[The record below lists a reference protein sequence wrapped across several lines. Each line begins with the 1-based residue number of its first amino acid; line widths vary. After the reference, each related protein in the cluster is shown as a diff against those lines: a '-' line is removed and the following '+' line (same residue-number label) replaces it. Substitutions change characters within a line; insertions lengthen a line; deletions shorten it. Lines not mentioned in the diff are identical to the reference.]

1 MFDAFFYLLRQYGLD
16 VSTTEWLTVQQALSL
31 GLHGSSLTGF
41 YDLCRAI
48 LCKSESEYDKF
59 DQAFEEYFYAVFYTA
74 TGRLRDDLPEDVLAM
89 LQRPNRPDPLQY
101 THTLE
106 EEAQL
111 AALRRRAM
119 EEQEGTPIYEDSQ
132 AQLEGEVFDGS
143 HNIRPDDLPQGN
155 PEIIQVVRK
164 PRRKPGHALPLWNFK
179 DFREDNVLNIRQFQ
193 MAFRRLCLYSD
204 QFGPEV
210 ELDIQRTV
218 HDTCQK
224 GGLLQIRQK
233 KPRRNAIKVLMFID
247 CGGTMTPYHALC
259 SRLFQAVSRSN
270 RFKDLKIYY
279 FHNCIDEYLYTNPTL
294 RLKYEVST
302 KKVLR
307 ECDKDYKVIFVG
319 DATMDVNELLYPP
332 AEVTRNN
339 QGFSGQDW
347 LNYILKRYRSTVW
360 LTPVLRKKGSCMG
373 TWGAAYD
380 IITDLFQMY
389 PLTVKG
395 LEDAMEQLMVQK
407 YKEHST
413 ITRL

>member
-1 MFDAFFYLLRQYGLD
+1 MFDEFFYLLRQYGLD

-31 GLHGSSLTGF
+31 GLHRSSLTGF

-59 DQAFEEYFYAVFYTA
+59 DQAFEEYFYDVFYTA
-74 TGRLRDDLPEDVLAM
+74 TGRLRDDLPGDVLAM
-89 LQRPNRPDPLQY
+89 LQRPDRPDPLQY

-143 HNIRPDDLPQGN
+143 HDIRPDDLPQAN
-155 PEIIQVVRK
+155 PDVIQVVRK

-210 ELDIQRTV
+210 ELDIQRTI

-247 CGGTMTPYHALC
+247 SGGTMTPYHALC

-302 KKVLR
+302 QKVLR

-319 DATMDVNELLYPP
+319 DATMDVNELIYPP

-360 LTPVLRKKGSCMG
+360 LTPILRKKGTCMG

-395 LEDAMEQLMVQK
+395 LEDAMEQLMVQ
-407 YKEHST
+407 
-413 ITRL
+413 R

>member
-1 MFDAFFYLLRQYGLD
+1 MFDEFFYLLRQYGLD

-31 GLHGSSLTGF
+31 GLHRSSLTGF

-59 DQAFEEYFYAVFYTA
+59 DQAFEEYFYDVFYTA

-143 HNIRPDDLPQGN
+143 HDIRPDDLPQAN
-155 PEIIQVVRK
+155 PDVIQVVRK

-210 ELDIQRTV
+210 ELDIQRTI

-247 CGGTMTPYHALC
+247 SGGTMTPYHDLC

-302 KKVLR
+302 LKVLR

-319 DATMDVNELLYPP
+319 DATMDVNELIYPP

-360 LTPVLRKKGSCMG
+360 LTPILRKKGTCMG
-373 TWGAAYD
+373 TWGATYD

-407 YKEHST
+407 
-413 ITRL
+413 

>member
-59 DQAFEEYFYAVFYTA
+59 DQAFEEYFYDVFYTA

-204 QFGPEV
+204 QFGPKV

-407 YKEHST
+407 
-413 ITRL
+413 

>member
-74 TGRLRDDLPEDVLAM
+74 AGRLRDDLPEDVLAM

-111 AALRRRAM
+111 VALRRRAM

-407 YKEHST
+407 
-413 ITRL
+413 

>member
-1 MFDAFFYLLRQYGLD
+1 MFDEFFYLLRQYGLD

-59 DQAFEEYFYAVFYTA
+59 DQAFEEYFYDVFYTA
-74 TGRLRDDLPEDVLAM
+74 TGRLRDDLPEDVLAL

-119 EEQEGTPIYEDSQ
+119 EEQEGTPLYEDSQ

-407 YKEHST
+407 
-413 ITRL
+413 

>member
-210 ELDIQRTV
+210 ELDIQRTI

-259 SRLFQAVSRSN
+259 SRLFQAVSRCN

-407 YKEHST
+407 
-413 ITRL
+413 

>member
-59 DQAFEEYFYAVFYTA
+59 DQAFEEYFYDVFYTA

-395 LEDAMEQLMVQK
+395 LENAMEQLMVQK
-407 YKEHST
+407 
-413 ITRL
+413 

>member
-31 GLHGSSLTGF
+31 GLYGSSLTGF

-59 DQAFEEYFYAVFYTA
+59 DQAFEEYFYDVFYTA

-106 EEAQL
+106 VEAQL

-204 QFGPEV
+204 QFGSEV

-407 YKEHST
+407 
-413 ITRL
+413 

>member
-155 PEIIQVVRK
+155 PEIIQVVCK

-407 YKEHST
+407 
-413 ITRL
+413 

>member
-1 MFDAFFYLLRQYGLD
+1 MFDAFFYLLQQYGLD

-164 PRRKPGHALPLWNFK
+164 PRRTPGHALPLWNFK

-407 YKEHST
+407 
-413 ITRL
+413 

>member
-1 MFDAFFYLLRQYGLD
+1 MFDEFFYLLRQYGLD

-31 GLHGSSLTGF
+31 GLHRSSLTGF

-59 DQAFEEYFYAVFYTA
+59 DQAFEEYFYDVFYTA

-89 LQRPNRPDPLQY
+89 LQRPDRPDPLQY

-143 HNIRPDDLPQGN
+143 HDIRPDDLPQAN
-155 PEIIQVVRK
+155 PDVIQVVRK

-210 ELDIQRTV
+210 ELDIQRTI

-247 CGGTMTPYHALC
+247 SGGTMTPYHDLC

-302 KKVLR
+302 QKVLR

-319 DATMDVNELLYPP
+319 DATMDVNELIYPP
-332 AEVTRNN
+332 AEVIRNN

-360 LTPVLRKKGSCMG
+360 LTPILRKKGTCMG

-395 LEDAMEQLMVQK
+395 LEDAMEQLMVQ
-407 YKEHST
+407 
-413 ITRL
+413 R

>member
-59 DQAFEEYFYAVFYTA
+59 DQAFEEYFYDVFYTA

-143 HNIRPDDLPQGN
+143 HNIRPDDLPQGD

-407 YKEHST
+407 
-413 ITRL
+413 

>member
-1 MFDAFFYLLRQYGLD
+1 MFDAFFYLLRQYGLA

-407 YKEHST
+407 
-413 ITRL
+413 

>member
-31 GLHGSSLTGF
+31 GLYGSSLTGF

-59 DQAFEEYFYAVFYTA
+59 DQAFEEYFYDVFYTA

-407 YKEHST
+407 
-413 ITRL
+413 

>member
-360 LTPVLRKKGSCMG
+360 LTPALRKKGSCMG

-407 YKEHST
+407 
-413 ITRL
+413 

>member
-1 MFDAFFYLLRQYGLD
+1 MFDEFFYLLRQYGLD

-31 GLHGSSLTGF
+31 GLHRSSLTGF

-59 DQAFEEYFYAVFYTA
+59 DQAFEEFFYDVFYTA

-143 HNIRPDDLPQGN
+143 HDIRPDDLPQAN
-155 PEIIQVVRK
+155 PDVIQVVRK

-210 ELDIQRTV
+210 ELDIQRTI

-224 GGLLQIRQK
+224 AGILQIRYK
-233 KPRRNAIKVLMFID
+233 KPRRNTIKVLLLMD
-247 CGGTMTPYHALC
+247 CGGSMDPYSQLC
-259 SRLFQAVSRSN
+259 SRLFQAASRSN
-270 RFKDLKIYY
+270 RFKDLKVYY
-279 FHNCIDEYLYTNPTL
+279 FHNCIEEYLYTSPTIE
-294 RLKYEVST
+294 KEYAVST
-302 KKVLR
+302 LKVLR
-307 ECDKDYKVIFVG
+307 ECDKDYRVIMVG
-319 DATMDVNELLYPP
+319 DATMEKSDLDFHPLET
-332 AEVTRNN
+332 TRNN
-339 QGFSGQDW
+339 LGYCGLDW
-347 LNYILKRYRSTVW
+347 LKLMLRRYEHIVW
-360 LTPVLRKKGSCMG
+360 LNPYSRPIGG
-373 TWGAAYD
+373 FFGEWGETYD
-380 IITDLFQMY
+380 QISSMFDMY
-389 PLTVKG
+389 HLTVAG
-395 LEDAMEQLMVQK
+395 LEAAMKKLMVK
-407 YKEHST
+407 N
-413 ITRL
+413 

>member
-89 LQRPNRPDPLQY
+89 LQRPNRHDPLQY

-395 LEDAMEQLMVQK
+395 LEDAMEQLMVQQ
-407 YKEHST
+407 
-413 ITRL
+413 

>member
-1 MFDAFFYLLRQYGLD
+1 MFDEFFYLLRQYGLD

-31 GLHGSSLTGF
+31 GLHRSSLTGF

-59 DQAFEEYFYAVFYTA
+59 DQAFEEYFYDVFYTA

-111 AALRRRAM
+111 AELRRRAM

-132 AQLEGEVFDGS
+132 AQLKGEVFDGS
-143 HNIRPDDLPQGN
+143 HDIRPDDLPQAN
-155 PEIIQVVRK
+155 PDVIQVVRK

-210 ELDIQRTV
+210 ELDIQRTI

-247 CGGTMTPYHALC
+247 SGGTMTPYHDLC

-302 KKVLR
+302 QKVLR

-319 DATMDVNELLYPP
+319 DATMDVNELIYPP

-360 LTPVLRKKGSCMG
+360 LTPILRKKGTCMG

-395 LEDAMEQLMVQK
+395 LEDAMEQLMVQ
-407 YKEHST
+407 
-413 ITRL
+413 R

>member
-59 DQAFEEYFYAVFYTA
+59 DQAFEEYFYDVFYTA

-143 HNIRPDDLPQGN
+143 HDIRPDDLPQGN

-319 DATMDVNELLYPP
+319 DATMDVNELIYPP

-407 YKEHST
+407 
-413 ITRL
+413 

>member
-1 MFDAFFYLLRQYGLD
+1 MFDEFFYLLRQYGLD

-41 YDLCRAI
+41 YDLCRAV

-59 DQAFEEYFYAVFYTA
+59 DQAFEEYFYDVFYTA
-74 TGRLRDDLPEDVLAM
+74 TGRLRDDLPEDVLAL

-319 DATMDVNELLYPP
+319 DATMDVNELIYPP

-407 YKEHST
+407 
-413 ITRL
+413 